1 MNKKLLTGLL
11 SVASV
16 TLLAACST
24 DQTDTQDT
32 VSSIESS
39 VVSESSSEG
48 MGGMEHNDSGEL
60 PAGLRKAENPEY
72 EVGEQV
78 TLLNDHM
85 PGMEGATATIVGAFD
100 TVAYEVT
107 YQPTNGGELEEN
119 HKWVIQEEITEA
131 KDQTEV
137 LEPGTEVTL
146 EAKHMEGM
154 EGATATIDSAEDT
167 TVYMIDYEPT
177 DGGETVRNHKWFV
190 GEEFSPVENQ

>member
-1 MNKKLLTGLL
+1 MNFENLKSFMNDLTEWRIPGNSVVVYKDNEKVFEYSSGFSDVENKIKMNGSELVNVYSCSKPITVTAAMQLYEKGKFLL
-11 SVASV
+11 SDP
-16 TLLAACST
+16 LYEF
-24 DQTDTQDT
+24 
-32 VSSIESS
+32 I
-39 VVSESSSEG
+39 
-48 MGGMEHNDSGEL
+48 
-60 PAGLRKAENPEY
+60 PEFKEMY
-72 EVGEQV
+72 VC
-78 TLLNDHM
+78 
-85 PGMEGATATIVGAFD
+85 
-100 TVAYEVT
+100 
-107 YQPTNGGELEEN
+107 TNGGEIEEN